1 MSISE
6 AGFFN
11 LLHSLKQFR
20 NLLESALEMKNGC
33 CCSQPVWLEY
43 IKLTLVTA
51 GVGGSSTH
59 PTWGSYESWN
69 RFEGSHEGDYHAGF
83 LFSSWDNFTS
93 LHKIHFWPMDT
104 RNGFFVVAISKKKC
118 IFTHT
123 SPTHQL
129 FALALLIHLSQ
140 EAASTSPSPGLHEEL
155 TAALN
160 ICTICGWTCWV
171 LARTKFS
178 QHLQQGLSVFQ
189 AGSSIG
195 NLKRD
200 SFLFIP

>member
-11 LLHSLKQFR
+11 LLRSLKQFR

-104 RNGFFVVAISKKKC
+104 RNGFFCCCNQQKEMYFHTHFSDTPAICLS
-118 IFTHT
+118 
-123 SPTHQL
+123 
-129 FALALLIHLSQ
+129 LAHPPLPGGCIHLPITRAPRRANRCLKHLYNLRMNLLGACQ
-140 EAASTSPSPGLHEEL
+140 DKIQPAPAAR
-155 TAALN
+155 A
-160 ICTICGWTCWV
+160 
-171 LARTKFS
+171 
-178 QHLQQGLSVFQ
+178 
-189 AGSSIG
+189 IG
-195 NLKRD
+195 ISGR
-200 SFLFIP
+200 